1 MATLQKTADAYGR
14 DALLER
20 ARRLVPVLRER
31 AEETSRQRRIPDQ
44 TFADLWDADLFYLY
58 KPAKFG
64 GPAVPPDLIYEV
76 AAELGRGDGSAA
88 WVWVI
93 ISVHDL
99 FLCYFPLEA
108 QQEFWAERKLSAS
121 SFMPGGKLAAAP
133 GGFRLSGKWSFCS
146 GVDASDW
153 MILAAMAGMVS
164 TDPPI
169 PDIRFVLVP
178 KSDCTVID
186 DWHVIGLRG
195 TGSKS
200 VAVEDAFV
208 PEHRMVRLADLSQG
222 TTPGSKLHDNP
233 LYRIP
238 AWAIFPFTISAPAS
252 GIARG
257 AFEYFVDEMKS
268 RVNAYAHDPL
278 SKKPSMHLRVAEA
291 AALIDAAEL
300 LYRRSLTETVRKVEA
315 GEALTLEHRLR
326 SRRDQGYSV
335 KLARQATDILFTA
348 EGGRGLYET
357 GHVQRAFRDLQAV
370 QSHIVGGWDIPALNY
385 GSVTLGNPPSD
396 LFF

>member
-1 MATLQKTADAYGR
+1 
-14 DALLER
+14 
-20 ARRLVPVLRER
+20 
-31 AEETSRQRRIPDQ
+31 
-44 TFADLWDADLFYLY
+44 
-58 KPAKFG
+58 
-64 GPAVPPDLIYEV
+64 
-76 AAELGRGDGSAA
+76 
-88 WVWVI
+88 
-93 ISVHDL
+93 
-99 FLCYFPLEA
+99 
-108 QQEFWAERKLSAS
+108 
-121 SFMPGGKLAAAP
+121 
-133 GGFRLSGKWSFCS
+133 
-146 GVDASDW
+146 
-153 MILAAMAGMVS
+153 MAGMVS

-257 AFEYFVDEMKS
+257 AFECFVDEMKS